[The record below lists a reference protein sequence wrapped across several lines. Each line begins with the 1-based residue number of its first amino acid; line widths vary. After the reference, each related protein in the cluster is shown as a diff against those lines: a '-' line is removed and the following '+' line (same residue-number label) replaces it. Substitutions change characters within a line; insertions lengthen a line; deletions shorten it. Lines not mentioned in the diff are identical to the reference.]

1 MAWEICEDSIAKG
14 DLTTNST
21 NHLAVATM
29 NEYFKTFSRE
39 NRLKIRFDF
48 IITRI
53 SAEEAKA
60 QVMPIKLFPY
70 PRFSRCMEKKP

>member
-60 QVMPIKLFPY
+60 QGVICY
-70 PRFSRCMEKKP
+70 GNCIGCVGVSVI